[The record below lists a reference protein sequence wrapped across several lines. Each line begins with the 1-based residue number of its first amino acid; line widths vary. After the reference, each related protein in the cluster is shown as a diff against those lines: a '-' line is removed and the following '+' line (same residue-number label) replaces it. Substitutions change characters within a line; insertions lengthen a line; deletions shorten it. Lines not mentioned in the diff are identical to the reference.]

1 MSSVPLAHR
10 EVPAVGAP
18 GPSIRPRV
26 PLARNPGAH
35 TTAEQVDPG
44 AVSETSASAAPEA
57 REPQPGDRATGLGSW
72 PGTDVREAARTI
84 VGEVPGLPH
93 VPELPARGVGAD
105 MIGRTAAL
113 LVDLAVE
120 VWPSG
125 YRVARRPG
133 GDHRRAEELLARDVD
148 ALDEALGEAGARPP
162 AVKCQVAG
170 PWTLAAGVELRSGH
184 RVLTDRGALAE
195 FAASLGEGL
204 RTHVAELARR
214 TEAPVVVQIDE
225 PTLPAV
231 LAGSLRTP
239 SGYGTVGAVPGADA
253 RALLESTVSAAKD
266 AGAHEVVVHCCHPT
280 PPLALIGATR
290 PDAVAVD
297 LHALGGPDAGKEVL
311 DALGEIWEAGTE
323 LWLGVVPTTDPA
335 TPPELHDLARPAL
348 DLADRL
354 GFDRARLADRA
365 VVTPT
370 CGLAGAS
377 PGWARRATSTSVE
390 LARAFVD
397 PPQGWG

>member
-1 MSSVPLAHR
+1 M
-10 EVPAVGAP
+10 
-18 GPSIRPRV
+18 
-26 PLARNPGAH
+26 
-35 TTAEQVDPG
+35 
-44 AVSETSASAAPEA
+44 SETSTSPEA
-57 REPQPGDRATGLGSW
+57 DTREPQPGDRATGLGSW
-72 PGTDVREAARTI
+72 PGTDVREAARTV
-84 VGEVPGLPH
+84 VGEVPGLPY

-105 MIGRTAAL
+105 MVGRTAAL
-113 LVDLAVE
+113 LVDIAVE

-170 PWTLAAGVELRSGH
+170 PWTLAAGIELRSGH

-214 TEAPVVVQIDE
+214 TGAPVVVQIDE

-231 LAGSLRTP
+231 LAGSLKTP
-239 SGYGTVGAVPGADA
+239 SGYGTVGAVPGAEA
-253 RALLESTVSAAKD
+253 RTLLENAVSAAKD
-266 AGAHEVVVHCCHPT
+266 AGASAVAVHCCHPT
-280 PPLALIGATR
+280 PPLALIQAAR
-290 PDAVAVD
+290 PDAVAID
-297 LHALGGPDAGKEVL
+297 LTALGGADAPKDVL

-323 LWLGVVPTTDPA
+323 LWLGIVPSTDPSA
-335 TPPELHDLARPAL
+335 PPELRPLAQPAL

-365 VVTPT
+365 VVTPS

-397 PPQGWG
+397 PPEGWG